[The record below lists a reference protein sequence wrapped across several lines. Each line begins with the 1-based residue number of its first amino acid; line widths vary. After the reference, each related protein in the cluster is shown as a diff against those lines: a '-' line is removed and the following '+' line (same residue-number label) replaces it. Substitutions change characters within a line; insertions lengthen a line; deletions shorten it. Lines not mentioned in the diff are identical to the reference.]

1 MCERHW
7 EKGGKETFGGMHMFS
22 NEKKRTIEIVK
33 TKREMLER
41 LQELRKSP
49 DIVDRNK
56 IYLLTKHVNEFH
68 ALGRDDQIEIVTT
81 HGIRSFIKTLLFKE
95 TPIEKVLR
103 RMGLTEVEYRLYS
116 TAIKNGAIVIVSGTD
131 PFNEAEW
138 KGHTLNKYITNR
150 ANASN
155 LIDWNVKNERV
166 VPYVPKQ
173 EVQLVPEMNVPNDLV
188 QVNDV
193 DPDFFPLKDNQRYVL
208 HPKTRELSIYQGP
221 HNS

>member
-1 MCERHW
+1 M
-7 EKGGKETFGGMHMFS
+7 EKGRKETFGGMQMFS
-22 NEKKRTIEIVK
+22 NKEKRTIEIVK
-33 TKREMLER
+33 TKREMFER
-41 LQELRKSP
+41 LQKLRISP
-49 DIVDRNK
+49 DIWERNK

-95 TPIEKVLR
+95 TPIERVLR
-103 RMGLTEVEYRLYS
+103 RMDLTVTEYHLYS

-150 ANASN
+150 ANGSN
-155 LIDWNVKNERV
+155 LIDWNVENERV
-166 VPYVPKQ
+166 IPFEPKQ
-173 EVQLVPEMNVPNDLV
+173 ELQVYAASDLV

-193 DPDFFPLKDNQRYVL
+193 DANFFPLKENQRYVL

-221 HNS
+221 HTS

>member
-1 MCERHW
+1 
-7 EKGGKETFGGMHMFS
+7 MFS

-33 TKREMLER
+33 TKMEMLER

-49 DIVDRNK
+49 DIVERNK

-68 ALGRDDQIEIVTT
+68 ALGRDDQIEIMTT
-81 HGIRSFIKTLLFKE
+81 HGIRSFIKTLFFKE
-95 TPIEKVLR
+95 TPIERVLR
-103 RMGLTEVEYRLYS
+103 RMELTVAEYSLYS

-150 ANASN
+150 VNGSN

-166 VPYVPKQ
+166 IPYEPKHELQ
-173 EVQLVPEMNVPNDLV
+173 VYAASDLV

-193 DPDFFPLKDNQRYVL
+193 DPDIFSLKENQRYVL
-208 HPKTRELSIYQGP
+208 HPKTRELSIYQAP
-221 HNS
+221 HTS